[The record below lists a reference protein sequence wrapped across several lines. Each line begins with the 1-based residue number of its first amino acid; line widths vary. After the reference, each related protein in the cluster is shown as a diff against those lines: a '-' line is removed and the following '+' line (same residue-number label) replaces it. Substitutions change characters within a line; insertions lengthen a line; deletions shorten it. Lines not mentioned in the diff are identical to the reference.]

1 MFEVC
6 PAYTDTSGYDDDV
19 TGW

>member
-6 PAYTDTSGYDDDV
+6 PAYTDT
-19 TGW
+19 